1 MVVESN
7 SIKNSYKCPR
17 HNISNEYML
26 MDVIME
32 KPVVFIVD
40 DDVSVCTAL
49 KRLMKSAGIKA
60 RSLSSAEDFLN
71 QGCHNVPGCLILD
84 VRMPGMNGLE
94 LQEKLVKSGSTMPII
109 FMSAHE
115 DASAREQAMKAGAI
129 AFLKKPFE
137 DQILIEK
144 VNSALSRIED
154 GPEP

>member
-1 MVVESN
+1 MG
-7 SIKNSYKCPR
+7 
-17 HNISNEYML
+17 M
-26 MDVIME
+26 IME
-32 KPVVFIVD
+32 KPVMFVVD
-40 DDVSVCTAL
+40 DDESVSKAL

-115 DASAREQAMKAGAI
+115 DAPAREQAMKAGAI

-144 VNSALSRIED
+144 INSALSRIED
-154 GPEP
+154 EPEP

>member
-1 MVVESN
+1 MG
-7 SIKNSYKCPR
+7 
-17 HNISNEYML
+17 MT
-26 MDVIME
+26 ME
-32 KPVVFIVD
+32 KPVVFVVD
-40 DDVSVCTAL
+40 DDESVCKAL

-94 LQEKLVKSGSTMPII
+94 LQEKVVKSGSTMPII

-115 DASAREQAMKAGAI
+115 DAPAREQAMKAGAI
-129 AFLKKPFE
+129 AFLQKPFE

-144 VNSALSRIED
+144 VNSVLSRIENETA
-154 GPEP
+154 P

>member
-1 MVVESN
+1 MG
-7 SIKNSYKCPR
+7 
-17 HNISNEYML
+17 MT
-26 MDVIME
+26 ME
-32 KPVVFIVD
+32 KPVVFVVD
-40 DDVSVCTAL
+40 DDESVCKAL

-94 LQEKLVKSGSTMPII
+94 LQEKVVKSGSTMPII

-115 DASAREQAMKAGAI
+115 DAPAREQAMQAGAI

-144 VNSALSRIED
+144 VNSALSRFED
-154 GPEP
+154 GPGP

>member
-1 MVVESN
+1 MG
-7 SIKNSYKCPR
+7 
-17 HNISNEYML
+17 M
-26 MDVIME
+26 IME
-32 KPVVFIVD
+32 KPLVFVVD
-40 DDVSVCTAL
+40 DDESVCKAL
-49 KRLMKSAGIKA
+49 KRLMMSAGIKA
-60 RSLSSAEDFLN
+60 RTLSSAEDFLN

-115 DASAREQAMKAGAI
+115 DAHTREQAMKAGAM

-137 DQILIEK
+137 DQILNEK

-154 GPEP
+154 GSEP

>member
-1 MVVESN
+1 
-7 SIKNSYKCPR
+7 
-17 HNISNEYML
+17 
-26 MDVIME
+26 ME
-32 KPVVFIVD
+32 KPVVFVVD
-40 DDVSVCTAL
+40 DDESVRKAL
-49 KRLMKSAGIKA
+49 KRLMKSAEIKA
-60 RSLSSAEDFLN
+60 RTLSSAEDFLN

-94 LQEKLVKSGSTMPII
+94 LQKKLVKSGSTMPII

-115 DASAREQAMKAGAI
+115 DTPVREQAMKAGAI

-144 VNSALSRIED
+144 VNSALSKFED

>member
-1 MVVESN
+1 
-7 SIKNSYKCPR
+7 
-17 HNISNEYML
+17 
-26 MDVIME
+26 MDNPIIFV
-32 KPVVFIVD
+32 VD
-40 DDVSVCTAL
+40 DDESVCKAL
-49 KRLMKSAGIKA
+49 KRLLRSAGIKA
-60 RSLSSAEDFLN
+60 RTLSSAEDFLN

-115 DASAREQAMKAGAI
+115 DAPAREQAMKAGAI